1 MKTVMDLVPAAIW
14 VAHDPECHNIT
25 GNRTANEFYEAKEG
39 ENVSAGPASGE
50 PVSPRRFFRNGLCY
64 RFPMHRAQAI
74 LNEVDHLGERVVIR

>member
-50 PVSPRRFFRNGLCY
+50 PVSPRRFFRNGKELKAEDL
-64 RFPMHRAQAI
+64 PMQEAAAR
-74 LNEVDHLGERVVIR
+74 N